1 MSTSTIPAS
10 RARKELFEIIEKVQS
25 PATPYYRLTVK
36 GEGKAII
43 MSEDEWE
50 SWQETMAIMSD
61 PKAMEEIRASEEA
74 FRRGDHKTLEEAFP
88 EYATHS
94 TVGEAHAPY
103 GRTPSRWRV
112 AVRTTRRASSRRKK

>member
-1 MSTSTIPAS
+1 MPTSTIPAS

-61 PKAMEEIRASEEA
+61 PKAVKEIREA
-74 FRRGDHKTLEEAFP
+74 QKQFERGEYVTLAEAFP
-88 EYATHS
+88 EYMRGS
-94 TVGEAHAPY
+94 TVQEASAKY
-103 GRTPSRWRV
+103 GRRV
-112 AVRTTRRASSRRKK
+112 AKKQVRRSKRRSSKK

>member
-1 MSTSTIPAS
+1 MPTSTIPAS

-25 PATPYYRLTVK
+25 PATPYFRLTVK

-50 SWQETMAIMSD
+50 SWQETMEIMSD

-74 FRRGDHKTLEEAFP
+74 FRRGDYKTLEEAFP
-88 EYATHS
+88 EYAAHS
-94 TVGEAHAPY
+94 MVGEARASY
-103 GRTPSRWRV
+103 GRTPSHQK
-112 AVRTTRRASSRRKK
+112 TTAKTKRRASSRRKK

>member
-1 MSTSTIPAS
+1 MPTSTIPAS

-25 PATPYYRLTVK
+25 PATPYFRLTVK

-74 FRRGDHKTLEEAFP
+74 FHRGDYKTLEEAFP

-94 TVGEAHAPY
+94 MVSEARAPY
-103 GRTPSRWRV
+103 GRSSSRRQ
-112 AVRTTRRASSRRKK
+112 AITRTKHRSPSRRKK

>member
-1 MSTSTIPAS
+1 MPTSTIPAS

-43 MSEDEWE
+43 MSEDEWD

-74 FRRGDHKTLEEAFP
+74 FRRGDYKTLEEAFP
-88 EYATHS
+88 EYA
-94 TVGEAHAPY
+94 AHATVAEARASY
-103 GRTPSRWRV
+103 GRS
-112 AVRTTRRASSRRKK
+112 SSRRKAVVRTKRRSPSRPKK